1 MNITVIGTGYVG
13 LVAGSCFAESG
24 NDVICVDSDREKIK
38 VLTKGQTPIYEPG
51 LPELVQRNLAQGRI
65 SFTSD
70 LAMAVRKSFVLF
82 IAVGTPQAGGEADL
96 TAVRKV
102 AADIGRSMKDF
113 KVVVMKSTVPV
124 GTTEQI
130 RDVIRAE
137 TDQPFD
143 VVSNPE
149 FMKEGAAVDDF
160 MKPDRVMLGVEDERA
175 AEVLRELY
183 APFVRTGSPILITDI
198 RTAEMTKYAS
208 NSYLATRVSFMNEIA
223 NLCEHTG
230 ADVDV
235 VRRGMG
241 LDRRIGPSFLFP
253 GVGFGG
259 SCFPKDVDALIASG
273 RRNEY
278 PLRILEA
285 VARVNAMQRVRFLE
299 RVIAHFAGDVAGK
312 RFAVWGLAFKPKTN
326 DIREAPAI
334 DIIEG
339 LLEAGASVV
348 AYDPEAMDEARN
360 VFSSRVEFADS
371 DYACLDGADAL
382 LVVTEWQAFRNPN
395 FNRMKDAMRQPT
407 IFDGRNVYDPQQM
420 REMGFTY
427 YGIGRK

>member
-1 MNITVIGTGYVG
+1 MNIAVIGTGYVG

-24 NDVICVDSDREKIK
+24 NDVICVDSDQDK
-38 VLTKGQTPIYEPG
+38 VKALSKGQTPIYEPG
-51 LPELVQRNLAQGRI
+51 LPELVQRNLAQGRLG
-65 SFTSD
+65 FTTD
-70 LAMAVRKSFVLF
+70 LAAAVKKSFVLF
-82 IAVGTPQAGGEADL
+82 IAVGTPQVGGEIDL

-102 AADIGRSMKDF
+102 AAEIGRSMKEF
-113 KVVVMKSTVPV
+113 KVIVMKSTVPV

-149 FMKEGAAVDDF
+149 FLKEGSAVEDF
-160 MKPDRVMLGVEDERA
+160 MKPDRVILGVEDERA
-175 AEVLRELY
+175 AELVRDLY
-183 APFVRTGSPILITDI
+183 APFVRTGSPVLITDI

-208 NSYLATRVSFMNEIA
+208 NAYLATRVSFMNEIA
-223 NLCEHTG
+223 NLCESSS

-259 SCFPKDVDALIASG
+259 SCFPKDVEALIATG
-273 RRNEY
+273 RRQEE

-285 VARVNAMQRVRFLE
+285 VARVNAYQRVRFLE
-299 RVIAHFAGDVAGK
+299 RIMIHFDSDVAGK
-312 RFAVWGLAFKPKTN
+312 RMAVWGLAFKPRTN
-326 DIREAPAI
+326 DMREAPAI

-339 LLEAGASVV
+339 LLEGGATVV
-348 AYDPEAMDEARN
+348 AYDPEAMEEARKI
-360 VFSSRVEFADS
+360 FGTRVEFAGS
-371 DYACLDGADAL
+371 DYECLAGADAL
-382 LVVTEWQAFRNPN
+382 LLITEWQAFRNPN
-395 FNRMKDAMRQPT
+395 FDRMKNEMRQPT
-407 IFDGRNVYDPQQM
+407 VFDGRNVYDPKNMQ
-420 REMGFTY
+420 EMGFTY

>member
-1 MNITVIGTGYVG
+1 MNIAVIGTGYVG

-24 NDVICVDSDREKIK
+24 NDVICVDSDQDK
-38 VLTKGQTPIYEPG
+38 VKALSKGQTPIYEPG
-51 LPELVQRNLAQGRI
+51 LPELVQRNLAQGRLG
-65 SFTSD
+65 FTTD
-70 LAMAVRKSFVLF
+70 LAAAVKKSFVLF
-82 IAVGTPQAGGEADL
+82 IAVETPQVGGEIDL

-102 AADIGRSMKDF
+102 AAEIGRSMKEF
-113 KVVVMKSTVPV
+113 KVIVMKSTVPV

-149 FMKEGAAVDDF
+149 FLKEGSAVEDF
-160 MKPDRVMLGVEDERA
+160 MKPDRVILGVEDERA
-175 AEVLRELY
+175 AELVRDLY
-183 APFVRTGSPILITDI
+183 APFVRTGSPVLITDI

-208 NSYLATRVSFMNEIA
+208 NAYLATRVSFMNEIA
-223 NLCEHTG
+223 NLCESSS

-259 SCFPKDVDALIASG
+259 SCFPKDVEALIATG
-273 RRNEY
+273 RRQEE

-285 VARVNAMQRVRFLE
+285 VARVNAYQRVRFLE
-299 RVIAHFAGDVAGK
+299 RIMIHFDSDVAGK
-312 RFAVWGLAFKPKTN
+312 RMAVWGLAFKPRTN
-326 DIREAPAI
+326 DMREAPAI

-339 LLEAGASVV
+339 LLEGGATVV
-348 AYDPEAMDEARN
+348 AYDPEAMEEARKI
-360 VFSSRVEFADS
+360 FGTRVEFAGS
-371 DYACLDGADAL
+371 DYECLAGADAL
-382 LVVTEWQAFRNPN
+382 LLITEWQAFRNPN
-395 FNRMKDAMRQPT
+395 FDRMKNEMRQPT
-407 IFDGRNVYDPQQM
+407 VFDGRNVYDPKNMQ
-420 REMGFTY
+420 EMGFTY